1 MIGVVSNLL
10 AYTDQFPSRALSTG
24 TKAALK
30 SHLPP
35 ASLAALLS
43 ALQRAHTKLLTP
55 PSVVSSDPAKLA
67 NWKPRVRSDIDWDA
81 LRRGEGGDA
90 PVVDARQ
97 LEEDEDEE
105 RFARDNDPA
114 GDGESAEPQR
124 TSEQEAE
131 WERKRLEFL
140 TVGLIG

>member
-1 MIGVVSNLL
+1 MLGL
-10 AYTDQFPSRALSTG
+10 AG

-35 ASLAALLS
+35 ASLSALLS
-43 ALQRAHTKLLTP
+43 ALQRAHTKLATP
-55 PSVVSSDPAKLA
+55 PAVVSSDPSKLA
-67 NWKPRVRSDIDWDA
+67 NWKPRVRPDIDWDA

-90 PVVDARQ
+90 PVLDAKQ
-97 LEEDEDEE
+97 IEADEDEE
-105 RFARDNDPA
+105 RFARDND
-114 GDGESAEPQR
+114 DGEGNGDANR

-140 TVGLIG
+140 TIGLIG